1 MPSFGPIKRVDLI
14 RALRRAGFEGPFTGG
29 KHQFMVRGELRLV
42 IPNPHSGEIGRDL
55 LIRLLRQANISRE
68 EWEQLE

>member
-1 MPSFGPIKRVDLI
+1 MPSFGPSKRVDLI

-68 EWEQLE
+68 EWEQL

>member
-1 MPSFGPIKRVDLI
+1 MPSFGPIKRIDLI
-14 RALRRAGFEGPFTGG
+14 RALREAGFDGPLTGG

-68 EWEQLE
+68 EWEQL

>member
-1 MPSFGPIKRVDLI
+1 MPSFGPIKRPDLI
-14 RALRRAGFEGPFTGG
+14 RALREAGFDGPLAGG

-55 LIRLLRQANISRE
+55 LARLLRQAGITRE
-68 EWEQLE
+68 EWEKL

>member
-14 RALRRAGFEGPFTGG
+14 RALRRTGFEGPFTGG

-68 EWEQLE
+68 EWEQL

>member
-68 EWEQLE
+68 EWEQL